1 MELLAEDSDF
11 IIVKTDTP
19 EETEE
24 IGRILGVHLE
34 PGDIVSL
41 IGELGSGKTCFTR
54 GIACGL
60 GIEKTVPIVSPTFTL
75 INEYPGKTP
84 LFHFDLYRIE
94 DSERIFDLGYHDYF
108 YGKGVAVIEWG
119 EKVTNLLPD
128 EYFLV
133 LFLSA
138 LDERREIK
146 IKGQGKRFIDIIKFL
161 SKFLKN

>member
-1 MELLAEDSDF
+1 MELLAENSDF
-11 IIVKTDTP
+11 IVVKTDSP

-24 IGRILGVHLE
+24 VGKVLGGHLG

-54 GIACGL
+54 GIAFGL
-60 GIEKTVPIVSPTFTL
+60 GIKKTVSIVSPTFTL

-94 DSERIFDLGYHDYF
+94 DSERIFDLGYHEYF
-108 YGKGVAVIEWG
+108 YGNGVAVIEWG

-133 LFLSA
+133 FFSLAF
-138 LDERREIK
+138 DESREIK
-146 IKGQGKRFIDIIKFL
+146 IKGQGKRFIDIIKSL
-161 SKFLKN
+161 GKFFKN

>member
-1 MELLAEDSDF
+1 MEFLVENSDF
-11 IIVKTDTP
+11 IIIKTDNP

-24 IGRILGVHLE
+24 VGRVLGVHLGA
-34 PGDIVSL
+34 GDIVSL

-94 DSERIFDLGYHDYF
+94 NSERIFDLGYHEYF

-119 EKVTNLLPD
+119 EKATHLLPD
-128 EYFLV
+128 EYLLV
-133 LFLSA
+133 SFSSA
-138 LDERREIK
+138 FDERREIK
-146 IKGQGKRFIDIIKFL
+146 IKGQGKRFIDILKFV

>member
-11 IIVKTDTP
+11 IIVKTDNP

-24 IGRILGVHLE
+24 VGKFLGMHLG

-60 GIEKTVPIVSPTFTL
+60 GIEESLPIVSPTFTL

-84 LFHFDLYRIE
+84 LFHFDLYRLD
-94 DSERIFDLGYHDYF
+94 DSERVFDLGYREYF
-108 YGKGVAVIEWG
+108 HGKGVAVIEWG
-119 EKVTNLLPD
+119 EKVAHLLPD
-128 EYFLV
+128 EYCLV
-133 LFLSA
+133 LFFSEF
-138 LDERREIK
+138 DERREIK
-146 IKGQGKRFIDIIKFL
+146 IKGQGKRFIDIIKSL
-161 SKFLKN
+161 SKFLKD

>member
-11 IIVKTDTP
+11 IIVKTDKP

-24 IGRILGVHLE
+24 VGKALGAHLG
-34 PGDIVSL
+34 PGDIVFL

-60 GIEKTVPIVSPTFTL
+60 GIAKTVPIVSPTFTL

-94 DSERIFDLGYHDYF
+94 DSERIFDLGYQEYF

-119 EKVTNLLPD
+119 EKVTHLFPD

-133 LFLSA
+133 LFSSA
-138 LDERREIK
+138 FDEKREIK
-146 IKGQGKRFIDIIKFL
+146 IKGKGKRFIDIIKSL

>member
-11 IIVKTDTP
+11 IIVITDKP

-24 IGRILGVHLE
+24 VGKVLGSHLG

-41 IGELGSGKTCFTR
+41 IGELGSGKTCFPR

-94 DSERIFDLGYHDYF
+94 ESERIFDLGYYEYF

-133 LFLSA
+133 LFSSA
-138 LDERREIK
+138 FDERREIK
-146 IKGQGKRFIDIIKFL
+146 IKGQGKRFIDIIKSL